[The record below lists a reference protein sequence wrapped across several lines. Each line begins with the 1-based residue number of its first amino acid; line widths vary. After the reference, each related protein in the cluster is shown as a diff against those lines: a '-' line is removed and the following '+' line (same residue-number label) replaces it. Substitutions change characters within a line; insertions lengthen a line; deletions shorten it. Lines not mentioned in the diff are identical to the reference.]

1 MLRPYTRLDAPQFD
15 HVRAD
20 FDAKLLQ
27 QQLANR
33 ATGDPRH
40 RLPGARPLEDVARVL
55 AVVFQG
61 AGQVGVSRPRPR
73 DLAPALAS
81 PRPRGGVRL
90 PRPPNLPVLPTAV
103 PDPHRAGRAQRFPR
117 ADAREAPEL

>member
-73 DLAPALAS
+73 DLAPA
-81 PRPRGGVRL
+81 
-90 PRPPNLPVLPTAV
+90 PPPP
-103 PDPHRAGRAQRFPR
+103 PPR
-117 ADAREAPEL
+117 ADNNTRARLLVGLASRSPPGHVTAPVARATGW